1 MPAAAGSSKTANGNK
16 KDTSAFVDSF
26 LEGWSDFDE
35 DDPFGSP
42 KGDKSKK
49 ADDKKA
55 DANSK
60 KRKGT
65 DVLGL
70 ETEVDKKKARVPRVK
85 LDDARLLSD
94 KGIPWLQKN
103 AQTKLKLKGKGHEFS
118 DAARMLSFYQEWLDE
133 LFPKASFLDAL
144 AMVEKAGHKTS
155 LRNARMKWIDELKPR
170 GEGEEGPNDE
180 DPFPIYEHD
189 KTPKDTGRI
198 APVFDKAKERPKTP
212 DGDHDLFGDDD
223 IYNATPRA
231 PTNGARSGDVPDD
244 DDLDALMAEAEVNSG
259 PPPKSIFGNGSGS
272 IFGNGTSNNTATATA
287 PSKPQANDIP
297 DDDDL
302 DALMAEA
309 EAETAPVRPT
319 QPTKSIFGDGNSK
332 EPAPPGKEVDNFDDD
347 DLDALMA
354 EVEAQPSAKAPSA
367 LKSTEPTKGVDSEDA
382 DDLDALMA
390 EAEAEGAPA
399 KPTPSSQNKE
409 DTGAKNDT
417 SFDDDEA
424 AMAEMDGLW

>member
-1 MPAAAGSSKTANGNK
+1 MYANIM
-16 KDTSAFVDSF
+16 T
-26 LEGWSDFDE
+26 
-35 DDPFGSP
+35 
-42 KGDKSKK
+42 
-49 ADDKKA
+49 
-55 DANSK
+55 
-60 KRKGT
+60 
-65 DVLGL
+65 
-70 ETEVDKKKARVPRVK
+70 
-85 LDDARLLSD
+85 RLLSD
-94 KGIPWLQKN
+94 KGIPWLRKN
-103 AQTKLKLKGKGHEFS
+103 AQSRLKLKGKGHEFS

-170 GEGEEGPNDE
+170 GEGEEGPNDV

-212 DGDHDLFGDDD
+212 DGDDLFGDDD

-231 PTNGARSGDVPDD
+231 ATKGARGEGVPDD
-244 DDLDALMAEAEVNSG
+244 DDLDALMAEAEANSG
-259 PPPKSIFGNGSGS
+259 QPPRSIFGNGSES
-272 IFGNGTSNNTATATA
+272 IFGNGTSNSTAAA
-287 PSKPQANDIP
+287 PPKPQANNIP
-297 DDDDL
+297 EDDDL

-309 EAETAPVRPT
+309 EAETLSTRPN
-319 QPTKSIFGDGNSK
+319 QSTKSILGDGNSK
-332 EPAPPGKEVDNFDDD
+332 PSAPQRKEVDDFDDD

-354 EVEAQPSAKAPSA
+354 EVEAQPPTKAPSA
-367 LKSTEPTKGVDSEDA
+367 PKSTEPTKVNDEE

-390 EAEAEGAPA
+390 EAEAEGASS
-399 KPTPSSQNKE
+399 KPVPETQKE
-409 DTGAKNDT
+409 AGAKKDT

>member
-1 MPAAAGSSKTANGNK
+1 MPAAAGPSKVTNGNK
-16 KDTSAFVDSF
+16 KDSGAFVDSF

-35 DDPFGSP
+35 EDLFGSP

-49 ADDKKA
+49 TDDKKT
-55 DANSK
+55 DASSK

-94 KGIPWLQKN
+94 KGIPWLRKN
-103 AQTKLKLKGKGHEFS
+103 AQSRLKLKGKGHEFS

-170 GEGEEGPNDE
+170 GEGEEGPNDV

-212 DGDHDLFGDDD
+212 DGDDLFGDDD

-231 PTNGARSGDVPDD
+231 ATKGDRGEDVPDD
-244 DDLDALMAEAEVNSG
+244 DDLDALMAEAEANSG
-259 PPPKSIFGNGSGS
+259 QPPRSIFGNGSES
-272 IFGNGTSNNTATATA
+272 IFGNGTSNSTAAV
-287 PSKPQANDIP
+287 PPKPQANNIP
-297 DDDDL
+297 EDDDL

-309 EAETAPVRPT
+309 EAETLSTRPN
-319 QPTKSIFGDGNSK
+319 QSTKSILGDGNSK
-332 EPAPPGKEVDNFDDD
+332 PSAPQRKEVDDFDDD

-354 EVEAQPSAKAPSA
+354 EVEAQPPTKAPSA
-367 LKSTEPTKGVDSEDA
+367 PKSTEPTKVNDEE

-390 EAEAEGAPA
+390 EAEAEGASS
-399 KPTPSSQNKE
+399 KPVPETQKE
-409 DTGAKNDT
+409 AGAKKDT

>member
-1 MPAAAGSSKTANGNK
+1 MPAVADSSKAIGGNK
-16 KDTSAFVDSF
+16 KDSSAFVDSF

-35 DDPFGSP
+35 NDPFGSP
-42 KGDKSKK
+42 RGDKSKK

-55 DANSK
+55 DTNSK
-60 KRKGT
+60 KRKGA

-94 KGIPWLQKN
+94 KGIPWLRKN

-118 DAARMLSFYQEWLDE
+118 DAARVLSFYQEWLDE

-144 AMVEKAGHKTS
+144 TMVEKAGHKTS

-170 GEGEEGPNDE
+170 GEGEGRPNDE

-198 APVFDKAKERPKTP
+198 APVFDKTKERQKTP
-212 DGDHDLFGDDD
+212 DGDGDLFGDDD

-231 PTNGARSGDVPDD
+231 ATNRAGSGGVPDD
-244 DDLDALMAEAEVNSG
+244 DDLDALMAEAEANSG
-259 PPPKSIFGNGSGS
+259 PLSRSIFGDGSGS
-272 IFGNGTSNNTATATA
+272 IFGNGTSNNAA
-287 PSKPQANDIP
+287 PALPRPQANDIP

-309 EAETAPVRPT
+309 EAETPSNKPN
-319 QPTKSIFGDGNSK
+319 QPTKSIFGDGKPQESVEQTK
-332 EPAPPGKEVDNFDDD
+332 VVDDLDDD
-347 DLDALMA
+347 DDFNALMA
-354 EVEAQPSAKAPSA
+354 EIESAKAPSA
-367 LKSTEPTKGVDSEDA
+367 PQPTEPSKGANNGDK

-390 EAEAEGAPA
+390 EAEAEGAPS
-399 KPTPSSQNKE
+399 KPAPAPVSENPTEVGAQKE
-409 DTGAKNDT
+409 T